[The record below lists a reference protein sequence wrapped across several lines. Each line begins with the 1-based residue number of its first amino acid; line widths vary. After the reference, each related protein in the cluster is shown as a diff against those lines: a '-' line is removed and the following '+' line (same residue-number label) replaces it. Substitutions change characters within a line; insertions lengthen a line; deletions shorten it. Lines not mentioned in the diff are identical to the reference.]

1 MVSDLKLATS
11 HTLEF
16 TGERYLTEVGGDIEL
31 EHMHRYMFCRDVVSE
46 KVVLDIACG
55 EGYGSHFISEFAK
68 TVIGMDVSQEAVEHA
83 KRKYV
88 KENLKF
94 EVGECQSIPL
104 EDNSVDVVVSFET
117 IEHHD
122 KHVEMISEIKRVLCS
137 NGILIISSPNKLE
150 YTDKRNYQNEFHVK
164 ELYREEFLSLL
175 SSSFKNTQVFGQRI
189 VFSSV
194 VASESNRFQTSFSNI
209 NAVNVAPSAK
219 LENPMYFIAISSN
232 EDIPNIENS
241 LLEQDLDKSSLSIE
255 LSDVRKNSDA
265 QIEYRNELIKIVK
278 SDLDRHVAIVDA
290 LNADLSAANA
300 DLSAARGELSTVKTN
315 LCAIKHQMNSRK
327 FLIRRILRLTFRKRS
342 QT

>member
-1 MVSDLKLATS
+1 MVSDLKSATTQ
-11 HTLEF
+11 TLEF

-55 EGYGSHFISEFAK
+55 EGYGSHFISNFAK
-68 TVIGMDVSQEAVEHA
+68 TVIGMDVSQEAVKHA
-83 KRKYV
+83 KAKYV
-88 KENLKF
+88 KANLKF

-104 EDNSVDVVVSFET
+104 EDSSVDVVVSFET
-117 IEHHD
+117 IEHHN
-122 KHVEMISEIKRVLCS
+122 KHIEMISEIKRVLRP
-137 NGILIISSPNKLE
+137 NGILLLSSPNKLE
-150 YTDKRNYQNEFHVK
+150 YTDKRNYQNQFHVK
-164 ELYREEFLSLL
+164 ELYREEFVSLL

-189 VFSSV
+189 VFGSV
-194 VASESNRFQTSFSNI
+194 VISESSRFQTNFSNI
-209 NAVNVAPSAK
+209 NAVDVAPSAR

-241 LLEQDLDKSSLSIE
+241 LLEQDLDKSSLSME

-290 LNADLSAANA
+290 LNTDLSASNA
-300 DLSAARGELSTVKTN
+300 DLST
-315 LCAIKHQMNSRK
+315 IKDQMNSRK